1 MILLPRVEQ
10 RVQPLKIFLNGTR
23 IDSGLTVDE
32 IASDLDGTLPADLPA
47 ICTTAKWMAF
57 NRLTDGDLL
66 PPNRSNFD
74 RAIQCVLGND
84 AQSETRFHPF
94 L

>member
-10 RVQPLKIFLNGTR
+10 RVQLLKIFLNGTG
-23 IDSGLTVDE
+23 IDTGLTVDE
-32 IASDLDGTLPADLPA
+32 IASNLDGASPADLPA
-47 ICTTAKWMAF
+47 ICTTAKRMAF

-74 RAIQCVLGND
+74 RAIQRFLGND
-84 AQSETRFHPF
+84 VQSDTRFHPSP
-94 L
+94 